1 MVNMR
6 SLTWPVERR
15 KDFIRIVTYIAIA
28 TALIFVI
35 DIYTP
40 LGLVIW
46 ILYLIPLFL
55 TVYLSWKYAP
65 LVMTGVFILLM
76 AASLFLSPR
85 DISIEYAVLNRIFFA
100 FILVIS
106 SIFIKGYVSNVE
118 GLALSE
124 ERYRYLIE
132 CSPDG
137 IVVYREGEIEYVNPA
152 GMRFLG
158 ADRRENLMGHDIIEM
173 INPEQK
179 ALVRERISQAALGA
193 RMVIDKVRLIGQNR
207 TQMTVGMSLAS
218 VFWNKEKAVQ
228 IVMRN
233 GRIDTDSEQGPDTAY
248 PGTATQGT
256 LNRR

>member
-6 SLTWPVERR
+6 LTWPVER
-15 KDFIRIVTYIAIA
+15 KEDFTRIVVYIAIA

-40 LGLVIW
+40 LGIMIW

-85 DISIEYAVLNRIFFA
+85 DIPIEYALLNRVFFA
-100 FILVIS
+100 FILIIS
-106 SIFIKGYVSNVE
+106 SIFIEEYISNVE

-124 ERYRYLIE
+124 ERYRYLTE

-137 IVVYREGEIEYVNPA
+137 IIVYQEGKIAYVNPA

-158 ADRRENLMGHDIIEM
+158 ADRRENLIGHDIIDM
-173 INPEQK
+173 IDPEQK
-179 ALVRERISQAALGA
+179 VLVRERVAQAALGA
-193 RMVIDKVRLIGQNR
+193 RMVMDKVRLIGQDG
-207 TQMTVGMSLAS
+207 TQMTVGVSLAS
-218 VFWNKEKAVQ
+218 VFWNKGKAVQ
-228 IVMRN
+228 LVMRK
-233 GRIDTDSEQGPDTAY
+233 
-248 PGTATQGT
+248 
-256 LNRR
+256 

>member
-1 MVNMR
+1 MVYMR

-15 KDFIRIVTYIAIA
+15 KDFIRIFAYMTIA

-35 DIYTP
+35 DIFTP
-40 LGLVIW
+40 LGIMIW
-46 ILYLIPLFL
+46 ILYFIPLFL

-65 LVMTGVFILLM
+65 LVMTGIFILLM

-85 DISIEYAVLNRIFFA
+85 DIPIEYALLNRAFFA

-106 SIFIKGYVSNVE
+106 SIFIEEYVSNVE
-118 GLALSE
+118 DLALSE

-137 IVVYREGEIEYVNPA
+137 IIVYQQGGIEYVNPA

-158 ADRRENLMGHDIIEM
+158 ADRRENLIGRDIISM
-173 INPEQK
+173 VDPQQM
-179 ALVRERISQAALGA
+179 ALVRERVAQAALGA
-193 RMVIDKVRLIGQNR
+193 RMVIDKVRLIGQDRNQ
-207 TQMTVGMSLAS
+207 TTVGISLTS
-218 VFWNKEKAVQ
+218 VFWNKGKAVQ

-233 GRIDTDSEQGPDTAY
+233 GRTDT
-248 PGTATQGT
+248 
-256 LNRR
+256 

>member
-1 MVNMR
+1 MVYMR

-15 KDFIRIVTYIAIA
+15 KDFIRIVSYMILA
-28 TALIFVI
+28 TALIFVF

-40 LGLVIW
+40 LGIMIW
-46 ILYLIPLFL
+46 ILYFIPLFL

-65 LVMTGVFILLM
+65 LVMTGIFILLM

-85 DISIEYAVLNRIFFA
+85 DIPIEYAMLNRAFFA

-106 SIFIKGYVSNVE
+106 SIFIEEYVSNVE

-137 IVVYREGEIEYVNPA
+137 IIVYQQGGIEYVNPA

-158 ADRRENLMGHDIIEM
+158 ADRRENLIGRDIINM
-173 INPEQK
+173 VDPQQM
-179 ALVRERISQAALGA
+179 ALVRERVAQAALGA
-193 RMVIDKVRLIGQNR
+193 RMVIDKVRLIGQDRN
-207 TQMTVGMSLAS
+207 QMTVGISLTS
-218 VFWNKEKAVQ
+218 VFWNKGKAVQ

-233 GRIDTDSEQGPDTAY
+233 GRTDT
-248 PGTATQGT
+248 
-256 LNRR
+256 

>member
-6 SLTWPVERR
+6 LTWPVER
-15 KDFIRIVTYIAIA
+15 KEDFIRIVVYIAIA

-40 LGLVIW
+40 LGIMIW

-85 DISIEYAVLNRIFFA
+85 DIPIEYALLNRTFFA
-100 FILVIS
+100 FILIIS
-106 SIFIKGYVSNVE
+106 SIFIEEYISNVE
-118 GLALSE
+118 GLASSE
-124 ERYRYLIE
+124 ERYRYLTE

-137 IVVYREGEIEYVNPA
+137 IIVYQQGGIAYVNPA

-158 ADRRENLMGHDIIEM
+158 AERKENLIGRDIIDM
-173 INPEQK
+173 IDPEQK
-179 ALVRERISQAALGA
+179 ALVRERVAQAALGA
-193 RMVIDKVRLIGQNR
+193 RMVIDKVRLIGQDR
-207 TQMTVGMSLAS
+207 TQMTVGISLAS
-218 VFWNKEKAVQ
+218 VFWNKGKAVQ
-228 IVMRN
+228 LVMRK
-233 GRIDTDSEQGPDTAY
+233 
-248 PGTATQGT
+248 
-256 LNRR
+256 